1 MERDATRS
9 DDLRIAARDAA
20 ASGVVAILGIAAVL
34 IGAGELS
41 GVGRIGLVVV
51 GAFVAFTG
59 LRALG
64 ITVRQYRWK
73 AERRAVR

>member
-41 GVGRIGLVVV
+41 GVGRIGL
-51 GAFVAFTG
+51 
-59 LRALG
+59 LR
-64 ITVRQYRWK
+64 
-73 AERRAVR
+73 